1 MVEEKTPEIKDFPV
15 GRILTVPVTGEME
28 KAYLDYAMSVI
39 AARALPDVR
48 DGLKPVQRRII
59 YAMHEQGMGP
69 TTRFSKC
76 AAVVGEVMKKFHPH
90 GDLSIYDA
98 LVRMAQ
104 EFSMRYRLVDG
115 QGNFG
120 SIDGDSPAAMRYTE
134 CRLAPITDELL
145 SDIDKETVPFGQN
158 YDATT
163 TEPTVLP
170 AAVPNL
176 LLNGSSGIAVGM
188 ATNIPP
194 HNLAELI
201 DALTE
206 MIKAAKIT
214 GETDQPQLSYD
225 VTVEDLMQF
234 VPGPDFPTAALAY
247 GQDEIARAYATGKGS
262 VLMRAKTEITEE
274 EGKSRIITTELPYQV
289 NKATLLERIAQL
301 VKEGKV
307 KGIGGLRDESDRE
320 GIRVVVD
327 LKKEARPQAVL
338 NYLFKHTELQ
348 TTFHVNMVAL
358 VNGQPQTLTLKA
370 VLEEFLKHRY
380 EVIVKRTRFLLI
392 QAEQREHILQG
403 LKIALDHLDEV
414 IATIKKSADTDD
426 ARANLVKKFGLSEI
440 QAQAILDMPLKRLSA
455 LEREK
460 IEQELKD
467 ILEEIKRLEL
477 ILAKPQ
483 NIFNEIDR
491 ELKEVKETYGDE
503 RRTKI
508 FKKRIGDFSEEE
520 LVPEEDVIVTI
531 TESGY
536 IKRLGTETYKR
547 QSRGGKGVIGMKTKD
562 EDVIWQMLPTSTH
575 DEILFFTNKGRV
587 YKLKTYEIPEGSRQ
601 AKGAAVVNV
610 LDLEPEEKIVVML
623 PIYKKKE
630 RPNYLFMAT
639 DHGTVKKTALIDF
652 ENIRRTG
659 IMAIRLKPGEN
670 LIWVKPTNGEN
681 DVALVTKMG
690 QSIRFQEKD
699 VRSMGR
705 AAAGVRGIKLGKGDQ
720 VISTEVVTNPKDY
733 LLTISERGVGKR
745 TRLAEYKTQ
754 GRGGSGILT
763 HRVTAKTGK
772 LVSARIVEEVQ
783 KDDLLLMSEKAQVIR
798 LPIKQVPVLGR
809 ATQGV
814 YLMRMNEGDSVSAVV
829 FLEAEGEPLPNGGV
843 PPKAEEEK
851 GKEDEEK

>member
-1 MVEEKTPEIKDFPV
+1 MVEEKPPEIPELPV
-15 GRILTVPVTGEME
+15 PAGRILTVPVTGEME

-39 AARALPDVR
+39 VARALPDVR

-69 TTRFSKC
+69 TTKFSKC

-145 SDIDKETVPFGQN
+145 SDIDKETVLFGQN

-194 HNLAELI
+194 HNLGEIL
-201 DALTE
+201 DALVA
-206 MIKAAKIT
+206 MVQAAKVS
-214 GETDQPQLSYD
+214 GEVDQHQADYNL
-225 VTVEDLMQF
+225 TVEDLMQF
-234 VPGPDFPTAALAY
+234 VPGPDFPTAALVY
-247 GQDEIARAYATGKGS
+247 GQDEIARGYATGKGS
-262 VLMRAKTEITEE
+262 AMMRAKTEITEE
-274 EGKSRIITTELPYQV
+274 EGKNRIITTELPYQV

-301 VKEGKV
+301 VKDGKV

-348 TTFHVNMVAL
+348 TTFHMNMVAL
-358 VNGQPQTLTLKA
+358 VDGQPQTLTLKA
-370 VLEEFLKHRY
+370 ILEEFLKHRY
-380 EVIVKRTRFLLI
+380 EVVLKRTRFLLG
-392 QAEQREHILQG
+392 QAKQREHILQG

-426 ARANLVKKFGLSEI
+426 ARANLVKKFGLTEI

-467 ILEEIKRLEL
+467 ILEEIKRLDL
-477 ILAKPQ
+477 IISKPQ
-483 NIFNEIDR
+483 NIYR
-491 ELKEVKETYGDE
+491 EVEKELQEVKETYGDE

-508 FKKRIGDFSEEE
+508 FKKRIGEFSEEE

-547 QSRGGKGVIGMKTKD
+547 QMRGGKGVIGMKTKD

-610 LDLEPEEKIVVML
+610 LDLESEEKVVVML
-623 PIYKKKE
+623 PISKKKE
-630 RPNYLFMAT
+630 QPDYLFMAT
-639 DHGTVKKTALIDF
+639 DHGTVKKTALTDF

-670 LIWVKPTNGEN
+670 LIWVKQTSGEN
-681 DVALVTKMG
+681 DIALVTKMG
-690 QSIRFQEKD
+690 QSIRFKEKD

-705 AAAGVRGIKLGKGDQ
+705 AAAGVRGIKLAKGDQ
-720 VISTEVVTNPKDY
+720 VISTEVVINPKDY

-745 TRLAEYKTQ
+745 TPLAQYKTQ
-754 GRGGSGILT
+754 NRGGSGILT

-772 LVSARIVEEVQ
+772 LVSARIVEETA
-783 KDDLLLMSEKAQVIR
+783 KKDLLLMSEKAQVIR
-798 LPIKQVPVLGR
+798 LPVKQVPILGR

-814 YLMRMNEGDSVSAVV
+814 YLMRLNEGDSVSAVV
-829 FLEAEGEPLPNGGV
+829 FLEAEVEIEEAVKEEGKEEG
-843 PPKAEEEK
+843 EEE
-851 GKEDEEK
+851 

>member
-1 MVEEKTPEIKDFPV
+1 MPV
-15 GRILTVPVTGEME
+15 PAGRILTVPVTGEME

-39 AARALPDVR
+39 VARALPDVR

-69 TTRFSKC
+69 TTKFSKC

-145 SDIDKETVPFGQN
+145 SDIDKETVLFGQN

-194 HNLAELI
+194 HNLGEIL
-201 DALTE
+201 DALVA
-206 MIKAAKIT
+206 MVQAAKVS
-214 GETDQPQLSYD
+214 GEVDQHQADYNL
-225 VTVEDLMQF
+225 TVEDLMQF
-234 VPGPDFPTAALAY
+234 VPGPDFPTAALVY
-247 GQDEIARAYATGKGS
+247 GQDEIARGYATGKGS
-262 VLMRAKTEITEE
+262 AMMRAKTEITEE
-274 EGKSRIITTELPYQV
+274 EGKNRIITTELPYQV

-301 VKEGKV
+301 VKDGKV

-348 TTFHVNMVAL
+348 TTFHMNMVAL
-358 VNGQPQTLTLKA
+358 VDGQPQTLTLKA
-370 VLEEFLKHRY
+370 ILEEFLKHRY
-380 EVIVKRTRFLLI
+380 EVVLKRTRFLLG
-392 QAEQREHILQG
+392 QAKQREHILQG

-426 ARANLVKKFGLSEI
+426 ARANLVKKFGLTEI

-467 ILEEIKRLEL
+467 ILEEIKRLDL
-477 ILAKPQ
+477 IISKPQ
-483 NIFNEIDR
+483 NIYR
-491 ELKEVKETYGDE
+491 EVEKELQEVKETYGDE

-508 FKKRIGDFSEEE
+508 FKKRIGEFSEEE

-547 QSRGGKGVIGMKTKD
+547 QMRGGKGVIGMKTKD

-610 LDLEPEEKIVVML
+610 LDLESEEKVVVML
-623 PIYKKKE
+623 PISKKKE
-630 RPNYLFMAT
+630 QPDYLFMAT
-639 DHGTVKKTALIDF
+639 DHGTVKKTALTDF

-670 LIWVKPTNGEN
+670 LIWVKQTSGEN
-681 DVALVTKMG
+681 DIALVTKMG
-690 QSIRFQEKD
+690 QSIRFKEKD

-705 AAAGVRGIKLGKGDQ
+705 AAAGVRGIKLAKGDQ
-720 VISTEVVTNPKDY
+720 VISTEVVINPKDY

-745 TRLAEYKTQ
+745 TPLAQYKTQ
-754 GRGGSGILT
+754 NRGGSGILT

-772 LVSARIVEEVQ
+772 LVSARIVEETA
-783 KDDLLLMSEKAQVIR
+783 KKDLLLMSEKAQVIR
-798 LPIKQVPVLGR
+798 LPVKQVPILGR

-814 YLMRMNEGDSVSAVV
+814 YLMRLNEGDSVSAVV
-829 FLEAEGEPLPNGGV
+829 FLEAEVEIEEAVKEEGKEEG
-843 PPKAEEEK
+843 EEE
-851 GKEDEEK
+851 

>member
-1 MVEEKTPEIKDFPV
+1 MDEEKKPEIQELPIGKT
-15 GRILTVPVTGEME
+15 LTVPITIEME

-39 AARALPDVR
+39 VARALPDVR

-59 YAMHEQGMGP
+59 YAMHEQGMDP
-69 TTRFSKC
+69 TARFSKC

-98 LVRMAQ
+98 LVRMGQ
-104 EFSMRYRLVDG
+104 PFSMRYPLVDG

-134 CRLAPITDELL
+134 CRLASLTDELL
-145 SDIDKETVPFGQN
+145 TDIAKETVLFTQN
-158 YDATT
+158 YDATS
-163 TEPTVLP
+163 TEPSVLP

-194 HNLAELI
+194 HNLGEIL
-201 DALTE
+201 DALVA
-206 MIKAAKIT
+206 MVQAAKVS
-214 GETDQPQLSYD
+214 GEVDQHQANYGL
-225 VTVEDLMQF
+225 TVEDLMQF
-234 VPGPDFPTAALAY
+234 VPGPDFPTAALVY
-247 GQDEIARAYATGKGS
+247 GQDEVARGYATGKGS
-262 VLMRAKTEITEE
+262 AVMRAKTEITEE
-274 EGKSRIITTELPYQV
+274 DGKTKIIATELPYQV
-289 NKATLLERIAQL
+289 NKATLLTRIAEL
-301 VKEGKV
+301 IKDGKV

-338 NYLFKHTELQ
+338 NYLYKHTDLQ
-348 TTFHVNMVAL
+348 TIFHMNMVAL
-358 VNGQPQTLTLKA
+358 VDGQPQTLTLKA
-370 VLEEFLKHRY
+370 ILEEFLKHRY
-380 EVIVKRTRFLLI
+380 EVILKRTRFLLG
-392 QAEQREHILQG
+392 QAKQREHILQG

-426 ARANLVKKFGLSEI
+426 ARANLIKKFGLTEI

-467 ILEEIKRLEL
+467 ILEEIARLDLL
-477 ILAKPQ
+477 ISKPQ
-483 NIFNEIDR
+483 NIYR
-491 ELKEVKETYGDE
+491 EVEKELREVKETYGDE

-536 IKRLGTETYKR
+536 IKRLSDETYKR
-547 QSRGGKGVIGMKTKD
+547 QMRGGKGVIGMKTKD
-562 EDVIWQMLPTSTH
+562 EDVIWQVLPTSTH

-610 LDLEPEEKIVVML
+610 LDLEAEEKIVVML
-623 PIYKKKE
+623 PISKKKE
-630 RPNYLFMAT
+630 QPIHLFMAT

-659 IMAIRLKPGEN
+659 IMAIRLKPKEN
-670 LIWVKPTNGEN
+670 LIWVKPTSGEN
-681 DVALVTKMG
+681 DIVLVTELG
-690 QSIRFQEKD
+690 QSIRFNEKD

-705 AAAGVRGIKLGKGDQ
+705 AAAGVRGVKIAKGDK
-720 VISTEVVTNPKDY
+720 VISTEVVLNPKDY
-733 LLTISERGVGKR
+733 LLTISQRGVGKR
-745 TRLAEYKTQ
+745 TPLAQYKTQ
-754 GRGGSGILT
+754 NRGGSGILT
-763 HRVTAKTGK
+763 HRVATKTGK
-772 LVSARIVEEVQ
+772 LVSARIVEEAVG
-783 KDDLLLMSEKAQVIR
+783 KDLLLMSAKAQVIR

-814 YLMRMNEGDSVSAVV
+814 YLMRMNEGDAVSAVV
-829 FLEAEGEPLPNGGV
+829 FLEED
-843 PPKAEEEK
+843 EK
-851 GKEDEEK
+851 GKEET